1 MKLCKDCKYFYESTD
16 FVYSYPNNIKYG
28 KCSYKEQNELY
39 DPVTG
44 EKKEPYMYASV
55 QRSFPNFLA
64 FIAREC
70 GKTGRY
76 FEPKE

>member
-1 MKLCKDCKYFYESTD
+1 MKLCKDCKYFHESND
-16 FVYSYPNNIKYG
+16 FPESAVNRIKYG
-28 KCSYKEQNELY
+28 KCSYKEQNGEY
-39 DPVTG
+39 SPVTG
-44 EKKEPYMYASV
+44 EKKEPWRYASV
-55 QRSFPNFLA
+55 QRSFPKILA